1 MARVP
6 GRLDPIV
13 RRIPMIK
20 GYAMLGIPKDATR
33 KDTKKAWRCAPRC
46 FIPEWGKSPITT
58 G

>member
-1 MARVP
+1 
-6 GRLDPIV
+6 
-13 RRIPMIK
+13 MIK